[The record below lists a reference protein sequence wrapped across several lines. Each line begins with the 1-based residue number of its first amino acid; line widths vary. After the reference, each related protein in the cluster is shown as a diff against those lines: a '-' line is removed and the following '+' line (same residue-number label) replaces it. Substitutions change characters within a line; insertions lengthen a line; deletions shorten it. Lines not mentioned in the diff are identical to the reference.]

1 MRLIGHVFRVAIV
14 HAWHGIYDDGDRF
27 CLPSVNVFWPAT
39 LRFGRFFDR
48 WCSWLL
54 CEGDFVMN
62 GARVAALN
70 EQIYQLQKQT
80 MEGLINEQP
89 LTQEAT
95 RRGISA
101 AELLEADRSFCHVD
115 RGRVAQRR

>member
-1 MRLIGHVFRVAIV
+1 M
-14 HAWHGIYDDGDRF
+14 AW
-27 CLPSVNVFWPAT
+27 N
-39 LRFGRFFDR
+39 LRRWRSLLLALSEHFLAGYVTVGRFFDR
-48 WCSWLL
+48 WCSWLV

-70 EQIYQLQKQT
+70 EQIYQLQRQT
-80 MEGLINEQP
+80 VEGLINERL

-101 AELLEADRSFCHVD
+101 AELLEADRSFCQVD
-115 RGRVAQRR
+115 RGRVRAAALTIC

>member
-1 MRLIGHVFRVAIV
+1 
-14 HAWHGIYDDGDRF
+14 
-27 CLPSVNVFWPAT
+27 
-39 LRFGRFFDR
+39 
-48 WCSWLL
+48 
-54 CEGDFVMN
+54 MN

-101 AELLEADRSFCHVD
+101 AELLEADRSFCHID